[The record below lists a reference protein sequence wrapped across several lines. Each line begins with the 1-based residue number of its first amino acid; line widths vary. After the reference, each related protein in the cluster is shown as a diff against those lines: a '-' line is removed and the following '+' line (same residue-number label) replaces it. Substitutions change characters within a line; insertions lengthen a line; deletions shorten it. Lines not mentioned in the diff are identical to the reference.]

1 MSVRPSSVLLAT
13 GIPDSIA
20 INALMISVGR
30 QTTTKDID
38 LFIEDLK
45 DAIKIVTTQ

>member
-1 MSVRPSSVLLAT
+1 MLLAT

-20 INALMISVGR
+20 INALRISVGR

>member
-20 INALMISVGR
+20 INALRISVGC

>member
-20 INALMISVGR
+20 INALRISAGH